1 MFGWFQKKHKLIDS
15 GILQGKTDVHCHLLP
30 GVDDGSPDVEHTME
44 LLNFI
49 EEVGFKS
56 VWLTPHV
63 MEDLD
68 NSTEKL
74 SARFST
80 FAASYQGGCQLH
92 LSAEYMLDA
101 GFGKLLS
108 SDMLKLGK
116 NHLLVETSYYSPPY
130 DMDNMLKHIWEKGLK
145 PLIAHPERY
154 YYMEEN
160 DYRRLKELG
169 YEFQLNIMSLGGYYG
184 KRAKFVAEKLM
195 EWGLYDFVGTD
206 LHHLHISI
214 DVIENMKLT
223 HGQLLMLEQLLVNNE
238 NI

>member
-15 GILQGKTDVHCHLLP
+15 GILQGKMDIHSHLLP

-49 EEVGFKS
+49 EEVGFNS

-74 SARFST
+74 SACFST

-108 SDMLKLGK
+108 SDLLKLGK
-116 NHLLVETSYYSPPY
+116 HHLLVETSYYSPPY
-130 DMDNMLKHIWEKGLK
+130 DMDYMLNHIYTLHYLYFQQHLPILHVLK
-145 PLIAHPERY
+145 V
-154 YYMEEN
+154 
-160 DYRRLKELG
+160 
-169 YEFQLNIMSLGGYYG
+169 NIIY
-184 KRAKFVAEKLM
+184 
-195 EWGLYDFVGTD
+195 
-206 LHHLHISI
+206 H
-214 DVIENMKLT
+214 
-223 HGQLLMLEQLLVNNE
+223 
-238 NI
+238 